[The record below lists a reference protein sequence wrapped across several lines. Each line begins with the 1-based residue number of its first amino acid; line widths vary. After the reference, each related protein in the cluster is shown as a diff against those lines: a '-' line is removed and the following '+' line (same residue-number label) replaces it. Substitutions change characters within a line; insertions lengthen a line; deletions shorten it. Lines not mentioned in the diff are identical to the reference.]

1 MLSRIT
7 PKEPWNLVFNIDA
20 SRPDAPTYTWKTLQL
35 RPFYDIHH
43 ARYQCYWYQQ
53 TPENFANSD
62 MAQTEA
68 ANEAL
73 LQRTLDFVAPGEQQS
88 EAGHEV
94 RYSNGSTTGTYNSE
108 RYRDAQAGGFVQY
121 TLFNKEGI
129 TEKLSILC
137 RFTTSDRGRK
147 ATLTVD
153 GQKIADI
160 EIPARMK
167 GGDGSGFYNIEFPLP
182 EELMTNNG
190 KAKEKFVVRLSA
202 TSNTPNPGLYYL
214 RLMRDYDP
222 HAYHF
227 VATDW
232 VTGDPGRVAQ
242 NRISYDTDANT
253 ITVPQTGSNN
263 VCLMLDHEKTDYTIA
278 KSQKYLVVKGQNLLT
293 SSGSSYLWWLNGV
306 NKGSQVLPTVAKT
319 ASVDGE
325 SYQVIAWDMTKSQLD
340 ANITGDRPNVTIGQ
354 TSVDGESYQV
364 IAWDMTKSQLDANI
378 TGDRPNVTIGQTIF
392 GLTWNGK
399 SSAESAVRGAVIS
412 DIDFVEN
419 ADDVLS
425 AIESTS
431 YNRHRSGSQAIYDLQ
446 GREVRQPRQGVYIV
460 GYHKLIAR

>member
-1 MLSRIT
+1 
-7 PKEPWNLVFNIDA
+7 
-20 SRPDAPTYTWKTLQL
+20 
-35 RPFYDIHH
+35 
-43 ARYQCYWYQQ
+43 
-53 TPENFANSD
+53 
-62 MAQTEA
+62 
-68 ANEAL
+68 
-73 LQRTLDFVAPGEQQS
+73 
-88 EAGHEV
+88 
-94 RYSNGSTTGTYNSE
+94 
-108 RYRDAQAGGFVQY
+108 
-121 TLFNKEGI
+121 
-129 TEKLSILC
+129 
-137 RFTTSDRGRK
+137 
-147 ATLTVD
+147 
-153 GQKIADI
+153 
-160 EIPARMK
+160 
-167 GGDGSGFYNIEFPLP
+167 
-182 EELMTNNG
+182 MTNNG

-222 HAYHF
+222 HTYHF

-242 NRISYDTDANT
+242 SRISYDTDANT

-354 TSVDGESYQV
+354 T
-364 IAWDMTKSQLDANI
+364 
-378 TGDRPNVTIGQTIF
+378 IF

-399 SSAESAVRGAVIS
+399 SSAGSAVRGAVIS

-460 GYHKLIAR
+460 GNHKLIAR